1 MFQFPCIKG
10 YSQGTAVQMFSFSIV
25 KGTLDHCLIDIN
37 SFRFFDRHTQPSLPN
52 TKPYGRQPCLYF
64 SLRPSLLPGQHSALQ
79 KIWPKTTNTSPQN
92 LQNFSKAYRTDKL
105 LSYFGLN
112 LVAGGNEFDK
122 IIQILE
128 EAQHTMQPLNF
139 PSILICTHTCTYL
152 TNGKSHSEYTYF

>member
-1 MFQFPCIKG
+1 MLSKQSGGSHHRLLLPFIEQHNGINTKMFQFPCIKG

-37 SFRFFDRHTQPSLPN
+37 SFRSFDRHTQPSFPK

-92 LQNFSKAYRTDKL
+92 LKKL
-105 LSYFGLN
+105 
-112 LVAGGNEFDK
+112 
-122 IIQILE
+122 Q
-128 EAQHTMQPLNF
+128 
-139 PSILICTHTCTYL
+139 
-152 TNGKSHSEYTYF
+152 